1 MSEETRLYELGY
13 ILVPTTPEG
22 EVAQAVDVLKD
33 TITKLEGSVSSDGAP
48 EFIDLAYVMEKDVA
62 SKKYKYS
69 QGYFGWIKFT
79 LAPEAMEALKKALDS
94 NLALIRYILIKT
106 SVENTVV
113 FKKPKVEAKREV
125 FMSEEELAELAA
137 AAEAESDDDAEVAV
151 DEHEKL
157 PELTDDAALEPT
169 ASNEA

>member
-1 MSEETRLYELGY
+1 MSEEARLYELGY
-13 ILVPTTPEG
+13 LLVPTTPEG
-22 EVAQAVDVLKD
+22 DVAQAVDVLKAA
-33 TITKLEGSVSSDGAP
+33 ITKAGGEISNEGAP
-48 EFIDLAYVMEKDVA
+48 EFIDLAYTMEKDVA

-79 LAPEAMEALKKALDS
+79 LAPESVESLTKALDG
-94 NLALIRYILIKT
+94 NTAVIRYILVKT

-125 FMSEEELAELAA
+125 FMSDEELAELAA
-137 AAEAESDDDAEVAV
+137 AADAEEADIDEPVE
-151 DEHEKL
+151 EHEKL
-157 PELTDDAALEPT
+157 PELAGDELEPT

>member
-13 ILVPTTPEG
+13 LLVPTTPEG
-22 EVAQAVDVLKD
+22 EVAQEVDVLKAMV
-33 TITKLEGSVSSDGAP
+33 TKAGGEIHSEGTP
-48 EFIDLAYVMEKDVA
+48 EFIDLAYTMEKDVA

-69 QGYFGWIKFT
+69 QGYFGWIKFM
-79 LAPEAMEALKKALDS
+79 LAPEAVEALTKAIDGDKS
-94 NLALIRYILIKT
+94 LIRYILVKT

-125 FMSEEELAELAA
+125 FMSDEELAELAA
-137 AAEAESDDDAEVAV
+137 AADAEEADIDESVE
-151 DEHEKL
+151 EHEKL
-157 PELTDDAALEPT
+157 PELVDEELEPT

>member
-13 ILVPTTPEG
+13 LITPTTPEG
-22 EVAQAVDVLKD
+22 EVGAQVEVLKGM
-33 TITKLEGSVSSDGAP
+33 ITKAGGAIHSDGTP
-48 EFIDLAYVMEKDVA
+48 EFIDLAYTMEKDVA

-69 QGYFGWIKFT
+69 QGYFGWVKFT
-79 LAPEAMEALKKALDS
+79 LAPEAMEDLKKALDGT
-94 NLALIRYILIKT
+94 LALIRYILVKT

-125 FMSEEELAELAA
+125 FMSDEELAELADA
-137 AAEAESDDDAEVAV
+137 AQTEGDASIDESVE
-151 DEHEKL
+151 EHEKL
-157 PELTDDAALEPT
+157 PELGDEELEPT